1 MASRFFAHISAGREN
16 SSSYPLPSPA
26 DPNSK
31 TCVLALNYPAFD
43 RLEIAEISPTPP
55 RADEVRLRVAACG
68 LCGSELETFKNRS
81 PRRTPP
87 LVMGHEF
94 CGTIAEVGADVRDW
108 KPGARVVSNSLVP
121 CGHCVR
127 CHRGDTHLCADR
139 QIFGMHR
146 PGAFAEFVNVP
157 ARCLIPWPENLPA
170 EAAALAE
177 PLANGIHVVNLTR
190 HLPAATALVI
200 GAGPI
205 GLFCQQALQV
215 LRGAKVYVADLAPER
230 LAVAK
235 RLGATRV
242 INPREEDVVAILR
255 EATAGEGA
263 DLSVDA
269 VGGAITKKT
278 SLEALRPGGATVWI
292 GLHENT
298 VSFDTYGIT
307 LPEKQVFGTY
317 AAKIE
322 ELRQALDLMASG
334 KVDAHSW
341 TKRFTLE
348 QSVDG
353 FHRML
358 AARGDDI
365 KGVICP

>member
-1 MASRFFAHISAGREN
+1 MLSL
-16 SSSYPLPSPA
+16 Y
-26 DPNSK
+26 
-31 TCVLALNYPAFD
+31 YPAFD
-43 RLEIAEISPTPP
+43 QLEIADVPLLPLQP
-55 RADEVRLRVAACG
+55 DEVRVRVAACG

-94 CGTIAEVGADVRDW
+94 CGTIAETGAAVRDW
-108 KPGARVVSNSLVP
+108 QAGARVVSNSLVP
-121 CGHCVR
+121 CGRCVR
-127 CHRGDTHLCADR
+127 CTRGDTHLCADR

-157 ARCLIPWPENLPA
+157 ARCLIPWPAGLPA

-215 LRGAKVYVADLAPER
+215 LRGAKVYVADLSAER
-230 LAVAK
+230 LAVAQK
-235 RLGATRV
+235 LGAAGV
-242 INPREEDVVAILR
+242 INPRTSDAAALLR
-255 EATAGEGA
+255 EATGGEGA
-263 DLSVDA
+263 DLTVDA
-269 VGGAITKKT
+269 VGSGLTKKL
-278 SLEALRPGGATVWI
+278 SLEALRPGGASVWI

-298 VSFDTYGIT
+298 ATLDTYGIT
-307 LPEKQVFGTY
+307 LPEKQVLGTY
-317 AAKIE
+317 AAKLE
-322 ELRQALDLMASG
+322 ELRHALELMAAG
-334 KVDAHSW
+334 KVDALSW
-341 TKRFTLE
+341 VQRFALRDA
-348 QSVDG
+348 VPA

-358 AARGDDI
+358 AA
-365 KGVICP
+365 KGSDLKAVICP

>member
-1 MASRFFAHISAGREN
+1 MLSL
-16 SSSYPLPSPA
+16 Y
-26 DPNSK
+26 
-31 TCVLALNYPAFD
+31 YPAFD
-43 RLEIAEISPTPP
+43 QLEVTDRPVVPLQP
-55 RADEVRLRVAACG
+55 DEVRVRVAACG

-87 LVMGHEF
+87 LIMGHEF
-94 CGTIAEVGADVRDW
+94 CGTIAEIGAAVRDW
-108 KPGARVVSNSLVP
+108 RAGARVVSNSLVP

-127 CHRGDTHLCADR
+127 CERGDTHLCANR

-157 ARCLIPWPENLPA
+157 ARCLIPWPAGLPA

-215 LRGAKVYVADLAPER
+215 LRGARVFVADLSPER
-230 LAVAK
+230 LAVAQK
-235 RLGATRV
+235 LGAAGV
-242 INPREEDVVAILR
+242 INPRNADAAALLR
-255 EATAGEGA
+255 EVTAGEGA
-263 DLSVDA
+263 DLTVDA
-269 VGGAITKKT
+269 VGGALTKKL
-278 SLEALRPGGATVWI
+278 SLDALRPGGASVWI

-298 VSFDTYGIT
+298 VSLDTYGIT

-322 ELRQALDLMASG
+322 ELREALDLMAAG
-334 KVDAHSW
+334 KVDALTW
-341 TKRFTLE
+341 VQRFDLRDA
-348 QSVDG
+348 VPA

-358 AARGDDI
+358 AA
-365 KGVICP
+365 KGSDLKAVICP

>member
-1 MASRFFAHISAGREN
+1 LRLPHRAGIE
-16 SSSYPLPSPA
+16 
-26 DPNSK
+26 K
-31 TCVLALNYPAFD
+31 HVIALHYPAFD
-43 RLEIAEISPTPP
+43 RLEITDVAPAPLQP
-55 RADEVRLRVAACG
+55 DEVRLRVSACG
-68 LCGSELETFKNRS
+68 LCGSELESFKHHS
-81 PRRTPP
+81 PRRPPP

-94 CGTIAEVGADVRDW
+94 CGVITEAGAGVRDW
-108 KPGARVVSNSLVP
+108 QPGARVVSNSLVP
-121 CGHCVR
+121 CGRCVR
-127 CHRGDTHLCADR
+127 CERGDTHLCAQR

-157 ARCLIPWPENLPA
+157 ARCLIPWPEGLPA

-177 PLANGIHVVNLTR
+177 PLANGIHVVNLSR

-215 LRGAKVYVADLAPER
+215 LRGSQVFVADLSPER

-235 RLGATRV
+235 KLGATRV
-242 INPREEDVVAILR
+242 INSRTEDAAAILR
-255 EATAGEGA
+255 AATGGEGA
-263 DLSVDA
+263 DLTVDA
-269 VGGAITKKT
+269 VGNTPTKKL
-278 SLEALRPGGATVWI
+278 SLEALRPGGTSVWI

-298 VSFDTYGIT
+298 VTLDTYNLT
-307 LPEKQVFGTY
+307 LPEKQVFGSY

-341 TKRFTLE
+341 VQRFPLK
-348 QSVDG
+348 DG
-353 FHRML
+353 VPAFHRML
-358 AARGDDI
+358 AAQGADL
-365 KGVICP
+365 KAVLCP